1 MQNVVC
7 PTTIVIVPSCTPVN
21 EKNEFSAIPV
31 MMPGSASGST
41 SRNEMA
47 SRPKNVNLYSAYA
60 TAEPSSR
67 ASAVATSPTR
77 TDNRNALRTC
87 SSCQATPNQCSE
99 KPAIGQLSMF
109 EELNA
114 YSTMSTIGMNRNAST
129 STTQTRS
136 TARSQEDSTPHT
148 SSNAP
153 SARAPS
159 RYRAMIAIGTSAM
172 AAANGTLFAIPML
185 E

>member
-7 PTTIVIVPSCTPVN
+7 PMTIVIVPSWIPVN
-21 EKNEFSAIPV
+21 EKNEFSATPV

-47 SRPKNVNLYSAYA
+47 SRPKNLNLCSAYA

-77 TDNRNALRTC
+77 TDSRNALRT
-87 SSCQATPNQCSE
+87 SESCHATENQCSV
-99 KPAIGQLSMF
+99 KPEIGQLSMF

-114 YSTMSTIGMNRNAST
+114 YSTMSTIGMNKNAST
-129 STTQTRS
+129 STTQIRS
-136 TARSQEDSTPHT
+136 TARSQEDSIGQT

-159 RYRAMIAIGTSAM
+159 R
-172 AAANGTLFAIPML
+172 
-185 E
+185 